1 MATSNNASPSDAAG
15 RLTVETVLH
24 DEPEGRADGIYPAP
38 EYTPDG
44 AWSEQNLLSLD
55 GGGIRGYWTL
65 LVLERLMMSIADEE
79 RAYAGAHSREQQAE
93 HHSFWPH
100 PFPENA
106 TQGPF
111 SSDEEQQ
118 LKLVDGDQAA
128 KCNALKDARKFLP
141 CHYFDYICGSSTG
154 ALIAIMLG
162 RFRMTVLDCLHEYE
176 TMSHKIFGKPR
187 VVSQRNIGIVPW
199 PKYSA
204 AAMEKA
210 FKEVTARRCEYN
222 KQINPVTFPSREG
235 LCNTFVT
242 TYKYERTKGSSGS
255 AMTLYLIRSYDHI
268 EKEVLPN
275 KRRDTDASHKTVRKS
290 NPKGGKDIR
299 KNFGQADSL
308 QIWEVARAATA
319 APTYFKDIKFKLR
332 SAEGAT
338 KMYFS
343 DGGFGQTNNPT
354 QEGVLE
360 IESLHGKRYV
370 GVVVSVGTARGSK
383 EPGGKS
389 ILRRVKQLAETAT
402 DPENVERN
410 MRRQAHTDEDFH
422 YFRFND
428 PKGLG
433 VALDEWKPNGLFT
446 KRPGRKTLEKI
457 KSKFYRWVQDPNSL
471 KDINDCAKELVLR
484 RRIRAADAPRWE
496 RYATGAKF
504 VCGYNACSNVP
515 FNDRKVFEEHLRRT
529 HPNPDEDIKKTLGRM
544 TRRWQYQAPPK

>member
-1 MATSNNASPSDAAG
+1 
-15 RLTVETVLH
+15 
-24 DEPEGRADGIYPAP
+24 
-38 EYTPDG
+38 
-44 AWSEQNLLSLD
+44 
-55 GGGIRGYWTL
+55 
-65 LVLERLMMSIADEE
+65 
-79 RAYAGAHSREQQAE
+79 
-93 HHSFWPH
+93 
-100 PFPENA
+100 
-106 TQGPF
+106 
-111 SSDEEQQ
+111 
-118 LKLVDGDQAA
+118 
-128 KCNALKDARKFLP
+128 
-141 CHYFDYICGSSTG
+141 
-154 ALIAIMLG
+154 
-162 RFRMTVLDCLHEYE
+162 MT
-176 TMSHKIFGKPR
+176 
-187 VVSQRNIGIVPW
+187 
-199 PKYSA
+199 
-204 AAMEKA
+204 
-210 FKEVTARRCEYN
+210 EVNTANR
-222 KQINPVTFPSREG
+222 
-235 LCNTFVT
+235 FVT

-255 AMTLYLIRSYDHI
+255 TMTLYLIRSYDHI

-290 NPKGGKDIR
+290 NLKGGKDIR

-410 MRRQAHTDEDFH
+410 MRRQANTDEDFH

-428 PKGLG
+428 PKGLD

-457 KSKFYRWVQDPNSL
+457 KSGFYRWVQDPKSL

-515 FNDRKVFEEHLRRT
+515 FNDRKVFEEHLSRT

-544 TRRWQYQAPPK
+544 MKRWQYQAPPK